1 MTAEQSRATKPT
13 GQLPAGV
20 YWIGDLSYVI
30 DDFFDQDLHKLEG
43 VHTTQDGHSFAIY
56 ETTYGDGFFDD
67 NDGDDYGSDAGN
79 LGCIPIE
86 AIDKV
91 SELGRLVRFHSP
103 IICRWLDEGGFICF
117 GDLAIK
123 TDSLSDAEFPNAMS
137 LLQKQSDETNFENA
151 VEQPT
156 YTASARIK
164 LDPHDLL
171 DLILR
176 DLILRDEAEA
186 DGDTQLVMHEIADL
200 LACGGN
206 LFGYADYDDELK
218 ESRIWIFNLVFH
230 SGLDEFT
237 DFFRGYLVLHS
248 GLEDKIH
255 DRNLKEGRTKTEL
268 YAFQEKL
275 EWPVIFELCRRPSDV
290 DSVARLFQ
298 AWTGFDY
305 AAERERY
312 PVKAWDGTP
321 RWPMENGKYLPSE

>member
-1 MTAEQSRATKPT
+1 MKAEQSRATKPT

-30 DDFFDQDLHKLEG
+30 ADFFDQGLYKLEG
-43 VHTTQDGHSFAIY
+43 VHRTQEGESFAIY
-56 ETTYGDGFFDD
+56 VTEQGDGIFED

-79 LGCIPIE
+79 LGCIPID
-86 AIDKV
+86 AIDQV
-91 SELGRLVRFHSP
+91 ADLGHLVRFHSP
-103 IICRWLDEGGFICF
+103 FVCRWIEEGGFICF

-123 TDSLSDAEFPNAMS
+123 TDSLSEAEYPDATI
-137 LLQKQSDETNFENA
+137 LLQEQSDETNFEHA
-151 VEQPT
+151 AEQPT
-156 YTASARIK
+156 CTASAHIK
-164 LDPHDLL
+164 IDPYDLM

-186 DGDTQLVMHEIADL
+186 DSDAQLVMHEIADL
-200 LACGGN
+200 LACGGR

-218 ESRIWIFNLVFH
+218 ESLIRIFNLMFH

-237 DFFRGYLVLHS
+237 DFFRGYLVFHS

-255 DRNLKEGRTKTEL
+255 DRNLEEARTKTEL
-268 YAFQEKL
+268 YAFLEKL
-275 EWPVIFELCRRPSDV
+275 DWSRIFELCRRHCDV

-298 AWTGFDY
+298 AWTGFAY

-312 PVKAWDGTP
+312 PVEAWDGTP